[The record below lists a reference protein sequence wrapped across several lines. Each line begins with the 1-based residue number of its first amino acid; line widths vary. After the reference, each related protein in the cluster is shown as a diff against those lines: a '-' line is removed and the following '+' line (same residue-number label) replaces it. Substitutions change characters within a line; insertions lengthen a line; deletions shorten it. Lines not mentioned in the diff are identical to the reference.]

1 MRSVGFKRTEGKG
14 GKRMKIDLTKIK
26 ELVEA
31 GDNSALEKHIH
42 ESLERGDLVAA
53 AAANKDVRSELD
65 SVKDTHHK
73 TALETWKSNHLNQFV
88 EEEVKK
94 RNPPE
99 ETPEQK
105 RIREL
110 EEKIESGEKAQK
122 RAELKNKAMGYATE
136 NKLPTQFASKYI
148 ERFLGDDESTTTATL
163 AELKT
168 DLDGLIN
175 EGVNSKFK
183 ENGREVPSGSTGSA
197 SLKSIQE
204 MAAAHNVRNQ

>member
-1 MRSVGFKRTEGKG
+1 
-14 GKRMKIDLTKIK
+14 MKIDLNKFK

-31 GDNSALEKHIH
+31 GDNSALEKHIQ

-53 AAANKDVRSELD
+53 AATNKDFRSELD

-73 TALETWKSNHLNQFV
+73 TALETWKSNHLNQLV

-110 EEKIESGEKAQK
+110 EEKIANGEKATQ
-122 RAELKNKAMGYATE
+122 RAELKNKAMAYATD
-136 NKLPTQFASKYI
+136 NKLPAQFASKYI
-148 ERFLGDDESTTTATL
+148 ERFLGDDESSTTATL
-163 AELKT
+163 SELKA
-168 DLDGLIN
+168 DLDALIN
-175 EGVNSKFK
+175 DGVNSKFK
-183 ENGREVPSGSTGSA
+183 ENGREVPSGNPGATTI
-197 SLKSIQE
+197 KSIQD
-204 MAAAHNVRNQ
+204 MAAEHNVRNQ

>member
-1 MRSVGFKRTEGKG
+1 
-14 GKRMKIDLTKIK
+14 MKINLEQLKT
-26 ELVEA
+26 LVEA

-42 ESLERGDLVAA
+42 DSLERGDLVAA
-53 AAANKDVRSELD
+53 ATTNKDVLSELD
-65 SVKDTHHK
+65 SLKDTHHK
-73 TALETWKSNHLNQFV
+73 TALETWKANHLNQIV
-88 EEEVKK
+88 EDEVKK

-110 EEKIESGEKAQK
+110 EDKIANGEKATK
-122 RAELKNKAMGYATE
+122 RAELKNKAMAYATD
-136 NKLPTQFASKYI
+136 NKLPSQFASKYI

-183 ENGREVPSGSTGSA
+183 ENGRDVNSGAPGSSTV
-197 SLKSIQE
+197 KSIQD
-204 MAAAHNVRNQ
+204 MAAAHNIRNQQGGN